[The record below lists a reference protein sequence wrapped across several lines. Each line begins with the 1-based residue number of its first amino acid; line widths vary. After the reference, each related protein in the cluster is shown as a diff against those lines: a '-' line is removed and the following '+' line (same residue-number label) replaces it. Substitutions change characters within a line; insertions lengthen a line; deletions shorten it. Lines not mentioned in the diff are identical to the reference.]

1 MRHFI
6 EPNSFSLEE
15 QLALLDL
22 ADRMEADPAPYAHLC
37 DGRILA
43 TLFYEPSTRTRLSPP
58 AAPAPSPAGP
68 GTARIPIPWR

>member
-22 ADRMEADPAPYAHLC
+22 ADRMVQGCIQVHLLGALEAYL
-37 DGRILA
+37 
-43 TLFYEPSTRTRLSPP
+43 
-58 AAPAPSPAGP
+58 
-68 GTARIPIPWR
+68 